1 MKETFN
7 NKSSGSILS
16 FISNVFYSTIAF
28 FIVCGIFLAC
38 LAVYIIKINS
48 SLPEISAI
56 KSMSARGSIAIS
68 YAEMPGFLSKTI
80 VCVCDPDFFS
90 HKGLLTSSLK
100 TDAMKLYNGEKI
112 ENKDKTLTQNL
123 AAIALNI
130 NESGSSDS
138 TVFINR
144 TVSYLKECLLALKI
158 ESKIKSKDKILEIYL
173 NNAPFGEGVSG
184 LLQASVVYFNKKP
197 ADLSEAE
204 CITLTAILKTQF
216 KIKGEKSI
224 ESLSKERE
232 KIIALITERGI
243 VDRAKAEAYI
253 FDDLKLNSYQSRIN
267 RFNETGVSIIKM

>member
-28 FIVCGIFLAC
+28 LIICGIFIAC
-38 LAVYIIKINS
+38 LAVYIVKINS
-48 SLPEISAI
+48 SLPEISVI

-80 VCVCDPDFFS
+80 VCVCDPEFFS

-100 TDAMKLYNGEKI
+100 ANAMKLYNGEKI
-112 ENKDKTLTQNL
+112 ESGDMTLTQNL
-123 AAIALNI
+123 AALALNS
-130 NESGSSDS
+130 NETVVSDP
-138 TVFINR
+138 TKFINR
-144 TVSYLKECLLALKI
+144 TIRFLKENLLALKI

-184 LLQASVVYFNKKP
+184 LLQAAVVYFNKKP
-197 ADLSEAE
+197 SDLTEAE

-216 KIKGEKSI
+216 KLNGEKSI
-224 ESLSKERE
+224 DSLSKERE
-232 KIIALITERGI
+232 KIIRQITESGI
-243 VDRAKAEAYI
+243 IDSAKAAAYS

-267 RFNETGVSIIKM
+267 RFNETGAMLIKM